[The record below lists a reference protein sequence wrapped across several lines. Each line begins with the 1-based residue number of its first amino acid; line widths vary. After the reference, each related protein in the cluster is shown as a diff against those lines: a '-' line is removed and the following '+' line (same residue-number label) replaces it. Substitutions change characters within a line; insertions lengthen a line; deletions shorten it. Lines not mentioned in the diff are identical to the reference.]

1 MLLLFNKVKM
11 YCHLLFGVFLKG
23 MEAVPRVGA
32 FVTTGKSLGQID
44 HVIFITTRGL

>member
-11 YCHLLFGVFLKG
+11 YCHLLFGDFFKE

-32 FVTTGKSLGQID
+32 FVTTGKSLGQMD
-44 HVIFITTRGL
+44 HVIFIIMRGL